1 MEFVVYPRS
10 FFVQPGSV
18 GGSDVMQVIAADVDG
33 AIVRIVFGPRDWE
46 GFQAYV
52 ADHEAAARAAT
63 ERAKAAEAS
72 EAARA
77 LLLSPTGMTAAIQ
90 SKAPRKH

>member
-10 FFVQPGSV
+10 FFVQPGQV
-18 GGSDVMQVIAADVDG
+18 GGSDVMQVILQDVSGDT
-33 AIVRIVFGPRDWE
+33 VRIVFGSGDWE

-63 ERAKAAEAS
+63 ERAKAAEA
-72 EAARA
+72 RA
-77 LLLSPTGMTAAIQ
+77 LLLSPKGMTAALRT
-90 SKAPRKH
+90 KPPRKH